1 MKALVTILSCSAL
14 VAPALVAPALHAEEL
29 WKSAEPLA
37 NFHLKAKY
45 HATGNG
51 TLTVNATGG
60 EPLSLPF
67 KAGEK
72 GTIEVGARHK
82 EGARGEIGTWING
95 KPFGDIITYGN
106 ASQSEK
112 TKQATKGGFFISS
125 PQQAIDPF
133 NLGRDFT
140 IYVRFRTRG
149 DGSLVSKAIPGKK
162 WLENGKVLF
171 IRKGRLSYDVGWL
184 GEFDGGEK
192 VNDGKWHE
200 VALVSAGGMAKL
212 YLDGRQIAGKAKFSR
227 PDPAGSLF
235 QIGACTPDFGGDF
248 KGDISNVRF
257 WKRALDDKETKLS
270 VSGKVAETNT
280 PDFNWIPPSAGKPG
294 SKDAPLL
301 KDGFLARTV
310 SIHGD
315 KSLVSL
321 ADVTVNALGDA
332 DHSRIVSAW
341 DHNSLDRG
349 ARIYNG
355 LCITCHGT
363 DKLEGTL
370 PTALRFHNGQFK
382 NGKDPLSMYN
392 TLTKGYNLMVAQPWM
407 TPQQK
412 WDVIHYIRE
421 TFIKE
426 KNPSQYVEA
435 DQAYIGS
442 LPRGLGLG
450 PQSPKLFGA
459 GDPKWKKMNYG
470 PVQFWTIQVA
480 GGNIAYKGIAVR
492 LDEGPGGIAR
502 GNKWM
507 LYDHDTMRV
516 AAAWEGNGYIDW
528 RGIAFDQSHGSHA
541 SLVGNKAFENPVG
554 PGVGRPSDGSFKD
567 PRLLGR
573 DGKPYGP
580 LPRDWT
586 HYKGLYLHGNRAVIS
601 YTIGETEIRELPGY
615 ETMGQ
620 TTVFSRTLEIAKTK
634 KTLRLRIAPGDKA
647 VAIKG
652 DKKLQLI
659 RDKDQFLVL
668 EIPPAT
674 TPLRTK
680 VLIATADQKSLD
692 AHLASSGPPI
702 GLSQL
707 SAGGP
712 KRWPETVTTTGKSGD
727 SQKAFGVDEVTLP
740 SENPWNSWM
749 RLGGFDFFA
758 DGKRAAV
765 ATWLGDVFIVDGIGG
780 EFGKHNWQRIATGL
794 FQPLGVRIVN
804 GVIHVT
810 CRDQISRLHDL
821 NGDHEIDYIE
831 SFNNDHQVTEHFHEF
846 AMGLQTDDEGNFYY
860 AKSARHAKTALVPH
874 HGTLLK
880 VSADGKKTEIIA
892 NGFRAANGV
901 CLNPDGTFIV
911 TDQEGHWNPKN
922 RINYVK
928 KGGFYGNMF
937 GYHDVTDNSDKAMDQ
952 PLCWITNAFD
962 RSPGE
967 LMWVPKNAKWGALN
981 GQLLNLSYGTGRIFL
996 VPHEKIGGQAQG
1008 GMISLGL
1015 DFPTGL
1021 MRGRFHPGNGQL
1033 YATGMFAW
1041 AGSKRGDG
1049 GFYRIRHT
1057 GKNPNM
1063 PVQLEATKDGIQ
1075 LGFTTELDKEIT
1087 TSTRSYQVEVWDLR
1101 RTRSYGSRHYNQRKL
1116 AIEKV
1121 TLSADGK
1128 TTRLHI
1134 PELKPTWGMSIK
1146 YKLRDSSGEEV
1157 RGEIHNSV
1165 HQMPRS

>member
-1 MKALVTILSCSAL
+1 MKPLTTILSFSAL
-14 VAPALVAPALHAEEL
+14 VASTLQADEL
-29 WKSAEPLA
+29 WKSTEPLA
-37 NFHLKAKY
+37 NFHLKAQY

-51 TLTVNATGG
+51 KLTVDATGDKA
-60 EPLSLPF
+60 LSFPF

-72 GTIEVGARHK
+72 GTIEIGVRQKAGERGKMGA
-82 EGARGEIGTWING
+82 WLNG
-95 KPFGDIITYGN
+95 KPLGDIITYGT
-106 ASQSEK
+106 ASPSKK
-112 TKQATKGGFFISS
+112 TKEGTAGALFISS
-125 PQQAIDPF
+125 PEQAGDPF
-133 NLGRDFT
+133 NLSKDFT
-140 IYVRFRTRG
+140 IYVRFRTNE
-149 DGSLVSKAIPGKK
+149 DGSLVSKAIPGEK
-162 WLENGKVLF
+162 WLENSKVLF
-171 IRKGRLSYDVGWL
+171 IRKGRLTYDIGWL

-192 VNDGKWHE
+192 VNDNKWHE
-200 VALVSAGGMAKL
+200 AAIVSAGGIAKL
-212 YLDGRQIAGKAKFSR
+212 YLDGRKIAEKSGFRR

-235 QIGACTPDFGGDF
+235 QIGACSTDFGGDF
-248 KGDISNVRF
+248 HGDISNVRF
-257 WKRALDDKETKLS
+257 WKRALNDKETKLG

-280 PDFNWIPPSAGKPG
+280 PDFNWTPPAPGNPG
-294 SKDAPLL
+294 SRDAPLL
-301 KDGFLARTV
+301 KDGFLARPV
-310 SIHGD
+310 FIRGD
-315 KSLVSL
+315 TSLVTL
-321 ADVTVNALGDA
+321 AKVTIDELGDA
-332 DHSRIVSAW
+332 DHSRIVNAW

-370 PTALRFHNGQFK
+370 PTALRFHSGQFK
-382 NGKDPLSMYN
+382 NGKDPLSMYG
-392 TLTKGYNLMVAQPWM
+392 TLTKGFNLMVAQPWM
-407 TPQQK
+407 TPRQK

-421 TFIKE
+421 TLIKE
-426 KNPSQYVEA
+426 QNPSQYVEA
-435 DQAYIGS
+435 DQTYITS

-450 PQSPKLFGA
+450 PQSPKLFGT

-470 PVQFWTIQVA
+470 PAQFWTIQVA
-480 GGNIAYKGIAVR
+480 GGNIVYKGIAIR

-516 AAAWEGNGYIDW
+516 AAAWEGSGYIDW

-567 PRLLGR
+567 PRFLGR

-586 HYKGLYLHGNRAVIS
+586 HYKGLYLHGNRAVIR

-615 ETMGQ
+615 ETMGE
-620 TTVFSRTLEIAKTK
+620 TTVFTRTLEIQKNSQ
-634 KTLRLRIAPGDKA
+634 TLRLRIAPGDKA
-647 VAIKG
+647 VALKG
-652 DKKLQLI
+652 GNGLRLV
-659 RDKDQFLVL
+659 RGKDQFFVL
-668 EIPPAT
+668 EVLPSAT
-674 TPLRTK
+674 PVRAK
-680 VLIATADQKSLD
+680 VLISATDQVTLD
-692 AHLASSGPPI
+692 AHLANSGPPI

-707 SAGGP
+707 TSGGP
-712 KRWPETVTTTGKSGD
+712 KRWPEMVTTAGKSGGD
-727 SQKAFGVDEVTLP
+727 QKPFEVDEVTLP
-740 SENPWNSWM
+740 LENPWNSWM
-749 RLGGFDFFA
+749 RLGGFDFFP

-780 EFGKHNWQRIATGL
+780 KFGKHHWQRIATGL
-794 FQPLGVRIVN
+794 FQPLGVRIVDN
-804 GVIHVT
+804 AIYVT
-810 CRDQISRLHDL
+810 CRDQISKLHDL
-821 NGDHEIDYIE
+821 NGDNEVDYVE

-846 AMGLQTDDEGNFYY
+846 AMGLQTDKKGNFYY

-880 VSADGKKTEIIA
+880 VSADGKHTEIIA

-937 GYHDVTDNSDKAMDQ
+937 GYHDVTDNSDAAMDQ
-952 PLCWITNAFD
+952 PLCWITNSFD

-967 LMWVPKNAKWGALN
+967 LMWVPQEAKWGALN

-996 VPHEKIGGQAQG
+996 VPHEKIGNQAQG

-1015 DFPTGL
+1015 DFPTGI

-1057 GKNPNM
+1057 GKNPNL
-1063 PVQLEATKDGIQ
+1063 PVLLQATNDGIQ
-1075 LGFTTELDKEIT
+1075 LGFTNKLDAAT
-1087 TSTRSYQVEVWDLR
+1087 ATSTRSYQVEVWDLR
-1101 RTRSYGSRHYNQRKL
+1101 RTRNYGSRHYNQRKL
-1116 AIEKV
+1116 AIKKV
-1121 TLSADGK
+1121 TLSADGSK
-1128 TTRLHI
+1128 TRLHI

-1146 YKLRDSSGEEV
+1146 YNLRDASGKEV
-1157 RGEIHNSV
+1157 KGEIHNSV
-1165 HQMPRS
+1165 HQMPKS